1 MMRGGKK
8 RSLMIKL
15 SPDLVFDRSRSYT
28 AMTRRSQTH
37 TCTHRRT
44 RSPSDKPNYDPVSQP
59 NYQNGERECVCV
71 CTCVCNE
78 RKANKKSSGDKIKT
92 NVDTAS

>member
-1 MMRGGKK
+1 
-8 RSLMIKL
+8 MIKL

-37 TCTHRRT
+37 THAHTDAHGPQVTSPIMTLSANLTIRT
-44 RSPSDKPNYDPVSQP
+44 V
-59 NYQNGERECVCV
+59 RECVCV

>member
-37 TCTHRRT
+37 TCTHRHT
-44 RSPSDKPNYDPVSQP
+44 RFPSDKPNYDPVSQP
-59 NYQNGERECVCV
+59 NYQNGERVCVCV
-71 CTCVCNE
+71 RVCAMRE
-78 RKANKKSSGDKIKT
+78 KQIKKALEIK
-92 NVDTAS
+92 

>member
-37 TCTHRRT
+37 TCTHGPQVTSPIMTLSANLTIRT
-44 RSPSDKPNYDPVSQP
+44 V
-59 NYQNGERECVCV
+59 RECVCV
-71 CTCVCNE
+71 RTCVCNE

-92 NVDTAS
+92 NVVTAS